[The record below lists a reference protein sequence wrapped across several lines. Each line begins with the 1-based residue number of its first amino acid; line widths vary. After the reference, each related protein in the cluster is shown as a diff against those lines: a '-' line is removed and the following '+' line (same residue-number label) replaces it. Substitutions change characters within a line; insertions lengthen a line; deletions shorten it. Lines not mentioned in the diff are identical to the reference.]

1 MKGLHL
7 QCMWIYVGVVRLKK
21 QQPLMRFLNSSWPT
35 PLLLESDPSSDKWH
49 VACWVALR
57 LIYYKTN
64 NIDSDLSA
72 YSLEHLYI

>member
-1 MKGLHL
+1 
-7 QCMWIYVGVVRLKK
+7 
-21 QQPLMRFLNSSWPT
+21 MRFSNSSWPT